1 MENGPNE
8 VGKQKSAL
16 WCDFYGFRDDFYGF
30 RDEFAH
36 PDLGILENPRNP
48 TKSKPIIKN
57 YKKFRRFPKNPTL
70 PTLSQ
75 HISELRRSWK
85 ENPVSRIAYSVSTF
99 A

>member
-16 WCDFYGFRDDFYGF
+16 WCDFYSFRDDFYGF

-48 TKSKPIIKN
+48 TKSMPILKIPKN
-57 YKKFRRFPKNPTL
+57 FRRFPKNPTCS
-70 PTLSQ
+70 TLSRD
-75 HISELRRSWK
+75 ISELRRSWK
-85 ENPVSRIAYSVSTF
+85 ENPVSTIAYSISSFT
-99 A
+99 

>member
-36 PDLGILENPRNP
+36 PDLGILEN
-48 TKSKPIIKN
+48 
-57 YKKFRRFPKNPTL
+57 
-70 PTLSQ
+70 
-75 HISELRRSWK
+75 SWK
-85 ENPVSRIAYSVSTF
+85 SLKS
-99 A
+99 